1 MCPRRK
7 LALETSP
14 FAAYRAKCCGL
25 PVKERGGRCPR
36 YRTGFEKEP
45 STELPYDPFVL
56 VTGATN
62 EVIREWLWPLKSK
75 MNKIY
80 YLHVVMGFHGLF
92 RMKPHAVKTSLLSPP
107 LGSSN
112 QHPEYTPP
120 PVDENQSRYRK
131 KPQ

>member
-1 MCPRRK
+1 MS
-7 LALETSP
+7 AL
-14 FAAYRAKCCGL
+14 
-25 PVKERGGRCPR
+25 
-36 YRTGFEKEP
+36 RTGFEKEP

-92 RMKPHAVKTSLLSPP
+92 RIKPHAVKTSLLSPP

-112 QHPEYTPP
+112 QHPEHTHP

-131 KPQ
+131 QPQ